1 MNINEK
7 LYVAGIAVIFITVV
21 IGGVLIWSV
30 MTLWLKNRQEQRKWD
45 ALQREKDREDR
56 CERERHQ
63 WMQTIREQSE
73 RNERMV
79 KQIAEITKEW
89 NRTRADYG
97 RAKELMDK
105 VNLKGLE
112 IKA

>member
-21 IGGVLIWSV
+21 VGGVLIWSV

-56 CERERHQ
+56 LEKQ
-63 WMQTIREQSE
+63 
-73 RNERMV
+73 RNEWIGIIRDQNARYAKMV
-79 KQIAEITKEW
+79 EQVAQISAEWAKTE
-89 NRTRADYG
+89 NNYN
-97 RAKELMDK
+97 RAKELMQK
-105 VNLKGLE
+105 VNLEGLE

>member
-56 CERERHQ
+56 CERERHE
-63 WMQTIREQSE
+63 WMLAVKEMSD
-73 RNERMV
+73 RNEKMAERV
-79 KQIAEITKEW
+79 SEITKEW
-89 NRTRADYG
+89 NRTKADYN
-97 RAKELMDK
+97 RAKEMMEK
-105 VNLKGLE
+105 VNLKGE
-112 IKA
+112 TI